1 MKYHV
6 TSADLVEEKKALFNI
21 YSHKAYE
28 KFLFFSAYLGSIFHH
43 DGEIVNVHDA

>member
-6 TSADLVEEKKALFNI
+6 TLADLVEKKKALFNI

-28 KFLFFSAYLGSIFHH
+28 KFIFFPYLGSIFHH
-43 DGEIVNVHDA
+43 GGEIVNVHDA